1 MISGEWVVGVSVW
14 LPSGEEGLS
23 LTSLPFL
30 SHLYMSVVVAAP
42 LPSSVGRKLLL
53 LHPCSSFAS
62 IWAPPYTPR
71 PCMPSPTP
79 AAFLSLVLLGWDPAP
94 RPSNPHVSKLPWLF
108 CVARAPS
115 ALFPCRPHPFQKL
128 CGGLGGRGI
137 MNPWGGGGLGELSP
151 CFLLLLTNLPFLCL
165 DFDLSEET
173 VGFY

>member
-1 MISGEWVVGVSVW
+1 MSG
-14 LPSGEEGLS
+14 LPSGEKGLS

-30 SHLYMSVVVAAP
+30 SQPVHVSVLVAAP

-62 IWAPPYTPR
+62 IWALPYDSW
-71 PCMPSPTP
+71 PCMLSPNPGCLSLACPAGPGPPGPLTRTCPSCHGCCVSHVPPLPSSPAGPTP
-79 AAFLSLVLLGWDPAP
+79 SRSCA
-94 RPSNPHVSKLPWLF
+94 
-108 CVARAPS
+108 
-115 ALFPCRPHPFQKL
+115 
-128 CGGLGGRGI
+128 GGLGGRGI